1 MKKLLFSS
9 LILFGTTIAS
19 PALAAEVTPQNLVFQ
34 GYQGRLSG
42 EGIPGYASFRQ
53 AVFLGKV
60 DAKTLVESAIAQGKL
75 DSRMANNESYLDRV
89 ENALFLLRVNG
100 SSR

>member
-1 MKKLLFSS
+1 MRKFLYSS
-9 LILFGTTIAS
+9 LILLAATIAT
-19 PALAAEVTPQNLVFQ
+19 PTFAAEVTPQNLVWQ
-34 GYQGRLSG
+34 GYQGRLAG

-75 DSRMANNESYLDRV
+75 NSRMANDESYLSEVD
-89 ENALFLLRVNG
+89 NALFLLRVNG